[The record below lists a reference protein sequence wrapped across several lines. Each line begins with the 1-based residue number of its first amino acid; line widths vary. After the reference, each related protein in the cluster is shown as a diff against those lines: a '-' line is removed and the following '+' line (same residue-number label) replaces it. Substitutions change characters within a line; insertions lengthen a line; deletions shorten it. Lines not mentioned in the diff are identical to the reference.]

1 MGWGLLINL
10 GRGLATA
17 GGRGAVTGT
26 GEIVVTQGGKTI
38 ATEAA
43 KGMAAIILA
52 KEVSKDITKQQRCN
66 KCEPYQL
73 GNKHQIKRPM
83 GNEINTQ
90 YQIKIANLSSYPLT
104 FKASDPYL
112 VSGNKKQTT
121 EIQEWILA
129 GVSFDGLWP
138 MECILVEAKGRYAQ
152 FLEGKPDFM
161 KNNIFL
167 KMRNEAT
174 SQRSVV
180 SRFRTA
186 KLNWYF
192 YEKETKVYFDRFS
205 RNIVS
210 TIFMPL

>member
-66 KCEPYQL
+66 KCETYQL

-112 VSGNKKQTT
+112 VPGNKKQTT
-121 EIQEWILA
+121 DIQEWTLA